1 MKRLLIIGGVA
12 GGAGAA
18 AKARRESEDWEIVMF
33 ERGSYVSFANC
44 GLPYYIGK
52 VIGDRE
58 DLLLSSPE
66 EFRDRFNVDVRLNTE
81 VLDLDRKKKIL
92 TVQGPD
98 GKTYTEKFDKLVIA
112 TGCKPVTIPVP
123 GAELDGVYH
132 VFTVPDA
139 DTIASKLEAGTR
151 AAVVVG
157 GGFIGLESAENLAHR
172 GVKVTLVE
180 KLPQVM
186 SNMDPEFSQVII
198 KELERLGI
206 TVLTGVGLKAITG
219 KSAVTG
225 AELDNGTAVDCDM
238 VVMAAG
244 VRGSTELARKA
255 GLRIGESGGI
265 WVDAGMR
272 TSDPDIYAAGDIV
285 ETVNLVS
292 GKKARNPL
300 AGSANKQ
307 GRVAGANAVG
317 GRLFFK
323 GAIGTAILKAGGITA
338 ARTGLNARE
347 AEELGYEF
355 ESVYVP
361 GWSHATYYPD
371 AKPIIMKYTVQ
382 RQNGRLLG
390 AQAIGREGVD
400 KRIDVLS
407 TAIYG
412 NMTVFDLE
420 NLDLAYA
427 PPYSSATDAVI
438 QGGMIAANL
447 IRGEMEQASHL
458 KLPEYLADRNTV
470 VLDVRTQ
477 EEWDMGHVEG
487 AVLLPVDELRERYK
501 ELSKAKT
508 YVVYCGTGY
517 RSYNAC
523 RFLRSKGYRAKN
535 LGGGWRLI
543 NMHKGM

>member
-18 AKARRESEDWEIVMF
+18 AKARRMSEDWEIVMF

-52 VIGDRE
+52 VIEDRE
-58 DLLLSSPE
+58 ELLLSSPE
-66 EFRDRFNVDVRLNTE
+66 EFKDRFNVDVRLNTE
-81 VLDLDRKKKIL
+81 IIDLDRAKKTI
-92 TVQGPD
+92 TAQGPD
-98 GKTYTEKFDKLVIA
+98 GKTYKEKYDKLVIA
-112 TGCKPVTIPVP
+112 TGGRPITLPVP
-123 GAELDGVYH
+123 GAENKGVYH

-139 DTIASKLEAGTR
+139 DAIASRLEAGTK

-157 GGFIGLESAENLAHR
+157 GGFIGLESAENLAAR

-198 KELERLGI
+198 KELEKLGV
-206 TVLTGVGLKAITG
+206 TVLTGVGMTAITG
-219 KSAVTG
+219 KGTVKG
-225 AELDNGTAVDCDM
+225 VELDNGSKVKCDM

-244 VRGSTELARKA
+244 VRVNTELAQKA
-255 GLRIGESGGI
+255 GLRIGETRGI

-272 TSDPDIYAAGDIV
+272 TSDPDIYAAGDIAESV
-285 ETVNLVS
+285 HLVS
-292 GKKARNPL
+292 GKKVRISL

-317 GRLFFK
+317 GNMLFK
-323 GAIGTAILKAGGITA
+323 GVLGTAILKVGGLTA
-338 ARTGLNARE
+338 ARTGLNTAE
-347 AEELGYEF
+347 AEALGLDF
-355 ESVYVP
+355 VSVYVP
-361 GWSHATYYPD
+361 GWSHAIYYPD
-371 AKPIIMKYTVQ
+371 AKPVNMKYTVQ
-382 RQNGRLLG
+382 RQTGKLLG

-427 PPYSSATDAVI
+427 PPFSSAKDAVI
-438 QGGMIAANL
+438 QGGMIAANY
-447 IRGEMEQASHL
+447 IRGEMDYASHL
-458 KLPEYLADRNTV
+458 DLPEYLADPNTV
-470 VLDVRTQ
+470 VLDCRTP
-477 EEWDMGHVEG
+477 EEWELGHVEG
-487 AVLLPVDELRERYK
+487 AVLLPVDELRERYR
-501 ELSKAKT
+501 ELSKSKT

-523 RFLRSKGYRAKN
+523 RFLRSKGYRVKN

>member
-18 AKARRESEDWEIVMF
+18 AKARRQSEDWEIVMF
-33 ERGSYVSFANC
+33 ERGGYVSFANC
-44 GLPYYIGK
+44 GLPYYVGR
-52 VIGDRE
+52 VIQDRE
-58 DLLLSSPE
+58 ELLLSSPE
-66 EFRDRFNVDVRLNTE
+66 EFKTRFNVDVRLNTE
-81 VLDLDRKKKIL
+81 VVDLDRAKK
-92 TVQGPD
+92 TVTARGPD
-98 GKTYTEKFDKLVIA
+98 GRTYREKYDKLVIA
-112 TGCKPVTIPVP
+112 TGCTPVRLPIP
-123 GAELDGVYH
+123 GSDLEGVYH

-139 DTIASKLEAGTR
+139 DTIASRLEVGTK
-151 AAVVVG
+151 AAVVIG
-157 GGFIGLESAENLAHR
+157 GGFIGLEAAENLALR

-198 KELERLGI
+198 KELERLGV
-206 TVLTGVGLKAITG
+206 TVLTGVGMKAITG
-219 KSAVTG
+219 KGAVKG
-225 AELDNGTAVDCDM
+225 AELDDGTKVKCDM

-244 VRGSTELARKA
+244 VKGSTELVRKA
-255 GLRIGESGGI
+255 GLRIGESGGV

-307 GRVAGANAVG
+307 GRVAGCNAVG
-317 GRLFFK
+317 GHMLFK

-361 GWSHATYYPD
+361 GWSHATYYPG

-382 RQNGRLLG
+382 RQTGKLLG

-427 PPYSSATDAVI
+427 PPFSSAKDAVI
-438 QGGMIAANL
+438 QGGMIAANY
-447 IRGEMEQASHL
+447 IRGEMDYASHL
-458 KLPEYLADRNTV
+458 DLPAYLADPNTV
-470 VLDVRTQ
+470 VLDCRTP
-477 EEWDMGHVEG
+477 EEWDLGHVEG
-487 AVLLPVDELRERYK
+487 AVLLPVDELRARYK
-501 ELSKAKT
+501 ELNKAKT
-508 YVVYCGTGY
+508 YVLYCGTGY

-523 RFLRSKGYRAKN
+523 RFLRSKGYRVKN